1 MSVYAARY
9 ARAFADAVADARLDP
24 ADVDRQLTDFSVTWS
39 GSAEMREALNNPAA
53 PNEQKVAI
61 LDAINTRMG
70 CAPLVRNFL
79 AVLINHGRLEAFEE
93 ILSEYRRE
101 MHSRLGISEA
111 HVTTARTLDENE
123 RHELEEQVAKLA
135 GTKVSTKFTEDS
147 TILGGAV
154 VRIGSTV
161 YDGSVRGKLSKLR
174 EQLIA
179 G

>member
-1 MSVYAARY
+1 MSVYASRY
-9 ARAFADAVADARLDP
+9 ARAFADAVADAKLDP
-24 ADVDRQLTDFSVTWS
+24 ADVDRQLNDFSATWN
-39 GSAEMREALNNPAA
+39 GSMEMREALSNPAVS
-53 PNEQKVAI
+53 NEQKVAI
-61 LDAINTRMG
+61 LDVINARMG

-79 AVLINHGRLEAFEE
+79 AVMINHGRLHAFDE

-101 MHSRLGISEA
+101 THRRLGISEA
-111 HVTTARTLDENE
+111 HVTTARTLDDNE
-123 RHELEEQVAKLA
+123 RRELEEQVAKLA
-135 GTKVSTKFTEDS
+135 GTKVSTQFTEDS
-147 TILGGAV
+147 SILGGAV

>member
-1 MSVYAARY
+1 MSLYASRY
-9 ARAFADAVADARLDP
+9 ARAFADAVADAKLDL
-24 ADVDRQLTDFSVTWS
+24 ADVDRQLTDFSVTWN
-39 GSAEMREALNNPAA
+39 GSPEMREALNNPAV

-61 LDAINTRMG
+61 LDAINARMG

-93 ILSEYRRE
+93 ILAEYRRE
-101 MHSRLGISEA
+101 MHSRLGVSEA
-111 HVTTARTLDENE
+111 HVTTARPLDDNQ
-123 RHELEEQVAKLA
+123 RRELEEQVAKLA

-147 TILGGAV
+147 SILGGAV

>member
-9 ARAFADAVADARLDP
+9 ARAFADAVAEAKLDP
-24 ADVDRQLTDFSVTWS
+24 ADVDRQLTDFSATWN
-39 GSAEMREALNNPAA
+39 GSSEMRQALNNPAA

-70 CAPLVRNFL
+70 CVPLVRNFL
-79 AVLINHGRLEAFEE
+79 AVLINHGRIEAFDE
-93 ILSEYRRE
+93 IFAEYRRE
-101 MHSRLGISEA
+101 MHTRLGVSEA
-111 HVTTARTLDENE
+111 HVTTARPLDENQ
-123 RHELEEQVAKLA
+123 RRELEEQVARLA
-135 GTKVSTKFTEDS
+135 GTKVSTKFAEDS
-147 TILGGAV
+147 SILGGAV